1 MLGAMNGRCRG
12 GLRFGFVCRPL
23 LWGRVPVG
31 SGQDRQEKNDTDRD
45 TAGREHPGAAP
56 GTRYLPAPLADQRLD
71 SLLALLLEVV
81 SVPLAQGDRFLPKG
95 CERLGDSRVLCSHG
109 GFRPGVRTKL
119 CICP

>member
-1 MLGAMNGRCRG
+1 MNGRCRG
-12 GLRFGFVCRPL
+12 GLRFGFVRRPL

-71 SLLALLLEVV
+71 SLLALLLKIVGVTLE
-81 SVPLAQGDRFLPKG
+81 QWDRFLCKG
-95 CERLGDSRVLCSHG
+95 REWLDDGRVLFSHG
-109 GFRPGVRTKL
+109 GLQSGVRTKL